1 MNGSQQLIV
10 PATHDD
16 VRAFAARRCAGEN
29 ERELWFHLAA
39 SSPNGAWVAKDEQ
52 TAVAI
57 AFAHAND
64 DEWYLSELF
73 VEPGFREHGVG
84 HELLTRVAQDSGPVT
99 RTGLLEPSEIGGL
112 AFFVRRGV
120 AIQTPVLTVSG
131 TIPKEEELARMA
143 AGDYRFSTAA
153 IDPQEHRVAIDALD
167 REVRG
172 CARPLDHEWFA
183 ARSHGVAF
191 FMNNEFAGY
200 AYVWPNGRVGPLCA
214 YSPAYLV
221 QFFAFT
227 LASLVRAY
235 GASWCTM
242 LVPGTNIRVVRA
254 AMRAGLSIE
263 GVQLF
268 ASDGAMLDLS
278 RYVGHHRLLF

>member
-1 MNGSQQLIV
+1 MSESQQLIAR
-10 PATHDD
+10 ATQDE
-16 VRAFAARRCAGEN
+16 VRAFAARRCSDEAD
-29 ERELWFHLAA
+29 RDLWFHLAE
-39 SSPNGAWVAKDEQ
+39 SSPNGTWVARDEQ
-52 TAVAI
+52 TAIAI
-57 AFAHAND
+57 AIAHGND
-64 DEWYLSELF
+64 DEWYLCELF
-73 VEPGFREHGVG
+73 VEPGFREHGIG
-84 HELLTRVAQDSGPVT
+84 HELLTHVAQDSGPVT
-99 RTGLLEPSEIGGL
+99 RSGLLEPTESGGL

-131 TIPKEEELARMA
+131 AIPKEEELARMA
-143 AGDYRFSTAA
+143 AGDYRFSTSA
-153 IDPQEHRVAIDALD
+153 IDPREHGAVLDALD

-172 CARPLDHEWFA
+172 CARPLDHDWFA
-183 ARSHGVAF
+183 ARAHGVAF

-221 QFFAFT
+221 QFFAFA
-227 LASLVRAY
+227 LASLVRAHR
-235 GASWCTM
+235 ASWCTM

-278 RYVGHHRLLF
+278 RYVGYHRLLF